1 MSEVQ
6 NEKRVSDQKGGA
18 HIARS
23 ESNVSITAE
32 QQNTVVEERTE
43 AAQPKR
49 NKYADTM
56 NKKKPKLSKKVRI
69 IIGIIIIAL
78 LIGGGIF
85 LVMKSRD
92 MNTDDDQNKTAVAGR
107 GMLETY
113 IEGSGITAAKKREEM
128 GRELKGKVTEVLVQV
143 GDEVKKGDK
152 LVVVNPTETKKE
164 LETAEAELAEARR
177 GVTDAQV
184 AVTKAKTAAN
194 LVQKKLNRLTI
205 TAPFTG
211 KVIPN
216 VDTEG
221 NPTSYHV
228 GQQLTEGEVVGYMV
242 DDSKMK
248 LSLYF
253 SSAYANDI
261 KSGQT
266 ATISVPSAMSS
277 ITGTVSSVEGS
288 QKISQEGV
296 KMFRVIVTVNNAGT
310 LTKGMTATATVSTPT
325 AGEVFPSES
334 GTLEYIRE
342 EAITVQTGGEIKT
355 LNGLDYYAYSS
366 GATIVSLT
374 SDTVQ
379 DELKAANDNI
389 TTAQNGVTTAEKLV
403 QTKQERI
410 NELKKIIADSTLKS
424 PIDGVVVSLNAMRD
438 METTGTDPLVVVA
451 DLNDIIVNAE
461 IMSTDV
467 AAVQPDQP
475 VTMTMYTNDGSISL
489 TGSVVSVALEP
500 TQNQNAGQGSM
511 PTFPAIIAI
520 DPIEG
525 QAISIGMGVEFQ
537 ITTASSMD
545 CIMVPSSAIV
555 YTESGTAVFAKPPMD
570 ESGAEVPF
578 SETLPI
584 PEGTQ
589 GIPPEFQL
597 VPVEVG
603 ISDSSNTEILWGI
616 DEGTTVYLSGPED
629 LYADMGMGDGEV
641 AMVG

>member
-1 MSEVQ
+1 MSEQQ
-6 NEKRVSDQKGGA
+6 NEKRTADQKGGA

-23 ESNVSITAE
+23 GSDVSKT
-32 QQNTVVEERTE
+32 VEEQNESPVTE
-43 AAQPKR
+43 QPKR
-49 NKYADTM
+49 NKYADKM
-56 NKKKPKLSKKVRI
+56 NKKKPKLSKGMR
-69 IIGIIIIAL
+69 IGIGIAIIAL
-78 LIGGGIF
+78 LVGVGIF
-85 LVMKSRD
+85 FVIKSRN
-92 MNTDDDQNKTAVAGR
+92 MSTTDDANKTAVASR

-113 IEGSGITAAKKREEM
+113 IEGSGVTAAKKREEL
-128 GRELKGKVTEVLVQV
+128 GRELKGKVTDVLVEV

-152 LVVVNPTETKKE
+152 LVVVNPTETKAE
-164 LETAEAELAEARR
+164 LETAEAELTDAQR
-177 GVTDAQV
+177 GVTTAQAQV
-184 AVTKAKTAAN
+184 TQAQNAAN
-194 LVQKKLNRLTI
+194 AVQKKLNRLTV

-211 KVIPN
+211 KVIPHT
-216 VDTEG
+216 DSEG
-221 NPTSYHV
+221 NTTSYRV
-228 GQQLTEGEVVGYMV
+228 GQQLSEGEVIGYMV

-253 SSAYANDI
+253 SAAYAKDI

-277 ITGTVSSVEGS
+277 ISGSVSSVESS

-296 KMFRVIVTVNNAGT
+296 KLFRVIVSVNNPGT
-310 LTKGMTATATVSTPT
+310 LTKGMVATATVSTPT
-325 AGEVFPSES
+325 AGEVFPAES
-334 GTLEYIRE
+334 GTLEYSRE
-342 EAITVQTGGEIKT
+342 EAITVQTGGEIKS
-355 LNGLDYYAYSS
+355 LNGLDYYTYTS
-366 GATIVSLT
+366 GTAIMTLT
-374 SDTVQ
+374 SDAAQ
-379 DELKAANDNI
+379 DELKAARDNVV
-389 TTAQNGVTTAEKLV
+389 TAQNGVVTAQKLV
-403 QTKQERI
+403 QTKQDRI
-410 NELKKIIADSTLKS
+410 NELKKIIADSTLKA
-424 PIDGVVVSLNAMRD
+424 PIDGVIVSLNAVRD
-438 METTGTDPLVVVA
+438 METAGTDPLVVVA

-467 AAVQPDQP
+467 AAVQPGQP
-475 VTMTMYTNDGSISL
+475 AMMTMYTNDGSLSL

-500 TQNQNAGQGSM
+500 TQNQNGGQGSM

-555 YTESGTAVFAKPPMD
+555 YTETGTAVFAKPLTD
-570 ESGAEVPF
+570 ESGAEIPF

-603 ISDSSNTEILWGI
+603 ISDSSNTEVLWGI

-629 LYADMGMGDGEV
+629 LYADMGMDGGTV
-641 AMVG
+641 VVG